1 MSTSKIGTGARKAIR
16 YAGLAA
22 AAAAVILGMAA
33 GLADAAT
40 ASQAQSAGRMYGD
53 PAAAA
58 PYWRAQ
64 TLDDCALMASADVI
78 GQLIKREV
86 SEREIVGVAQSLPS
100 QSRPGPVYALPSD
113 LRDPNRTGRGTNPQ
127 DIPVLLARYGITAAF
142 TSNQDADR
150 TGMDTG
156 MEALERYLAGGH
168 KVIVGL
174 NAELIWGWPVQNKDG
189 NGNPAAD
196 HAVVVT
202 GVDTASATVH
212 LNDSGTEHGKDE
224 TVPIEVFARSW
235 AASDDRM
242 IVTAV
247 DQGYTQ

>member
-1 MSTSKIGTGARKAIR
+1 MSTRKIGTRARKVIR

-40 ASQAQSAGRMYGD
+40 ASQVPSAAGRMYGD
-53 PAAAA
+53 PASASA
-58 PYWRAQ
+58 YWRPQ

-86 SEREIVGVAQSLPS
+86 TEQEIVAVAQSLPS

-113 LRDPNRTGRGTNPQ
+113 LRDPTRTGRGTSPQ

-150 TGMDTG
+150 TGVATG
-156 MEALERYLAGGH
+156 IEALEHYLAGGH

-189 NGNPAAD
+189 NGNAAAD

-202 GVDTASATVH
+202 GVDTTNGTVH
-212 LNDSGTEHGKDE
+212 LNDSGTAHGKDE
-224 TVPIEVFARSW
+224 TVPIEVLAKSW
-235 AASDDRM
+235 ATSDDRM
-242 IVTAV
+242 IVTANEN
-247 DQGYTQ
+247 